1 MRPHA
6 VQIVAIE
13 QVVERALIQFD
24 RVGVA
29 EPVRPVKALR
39 LEAFVEKPVAVQ
51 MPDQDLHTLATA
63 RNEDPRAAIGRVGTE
78 LGTDQL
84 GESMAGRREWSPTP
98 APNRT
103 RRADFPQRAPRNT
116 VHFQGYT
123 QACTTFGVGKT
134 NHGFTD
140 NTFHRT
146 VR

>member
-1 MRPHA
+1 MGLPWFGGTADQLPQLLRAGRCQGVISARPA
-6 VQIVAIE
+6 
-13 QVVERALIQFD
+13 
-24 RVGVA
+24 A
-29 EPVRPVKALR
+29 EPTLAQSFRHQ
-39 LEAFVEKPVAVQ
+39 PVAVAVVAQ
-51 MPDQDLHTLATA
+51 GAQHRVRPIDEH
-63 RNEDPRAAIGRVGTE
+63 EDGPVPWRLSEGCHAQGDKAV
-78 LGTDQL
+78 
-84 GESMAGRREWSPTP
+84 AGRREWSPTP

-134 NHGFTD
+134 NHGFID